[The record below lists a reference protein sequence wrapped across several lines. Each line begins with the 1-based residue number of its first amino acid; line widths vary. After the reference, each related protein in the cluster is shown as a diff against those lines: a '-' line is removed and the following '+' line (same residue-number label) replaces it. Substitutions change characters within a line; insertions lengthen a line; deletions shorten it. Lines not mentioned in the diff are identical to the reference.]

1 MWIASGLGSSPIRFT
16 RTNAGRRLAVVLEL
30 AGDTHPIDV
39 AGAIEDAIGG
49 SRVVRPAR
57 LMSDSVLHF
66 SDNRIAALREI
77 VRVETGLGRSST
89 PARRRLITSRKRSRF
104 RYPHTNRL
112 TRWIRA
118 FVDSTNSFSQSIT
131 TASRSAVNREP
142 GSVHGVVAR
151 KRLAALRAARLAAVI
166 DEELDRA
173 DCDVEDHFE
182 DHFEDHVGD
191 GRGAGVPGILT
202 ERSPMPPRCGRDGS
216 RRSLSG
222 LGDPH
227 ESLKTRKMAH
237 AAVWTTT
244 ATRITTLRAPRS
256 PSNAKAQ
263 PCGRTID
270 R

>member
-1 MWIASGLGSSPIRFT
+1 
-16 RTNAGRRLAVVLEL
+16 
-30 AGDTHPIDV
+30 
-39 AGAIEDAIGG
+39 
-49 SRVVRPAR
+49 
-57 LMSDSVLHF
+57 
-66 SDNRIAALREI
+66 
-77 VRVETGLGRSST
+77 
-89 PARRRLITSRKRSRF
+89 
-104 RYPHTNRL
+104 
-112 TRWIRA
+112 
-118 FVDSTNSFSQSIT
+118 
-131 TASRSAVNREP
+131 VNREP

-151 KRLAALRAARLAAVI
+151 TRLAALRAARLAAVL
-166 DEELDRA
+166 EEEHDRA
-173 DCDVEDHFE
+173 DSDARDHAG
-182 DHFEDHVGD
+182 DHVGD
-191 GRGAGVPGILT
+191 HVRDHVGDVRCAGVPGMLT
-202 ERSPMPPRCGRDGS
+202 QRSRSPMPPRCGRDGS

>member
-1 MWIASGLGSSPIRFT
+1 M
-16 RTNAGRRLAVVLEL
+16 
-30 AGDTHPIDV
+30 
-39 AGAIEDAIGG
+39 
-49 SRVVRPAR
+49 VRPTR

-66 SDNRIAALREI
+66 SDSRFAALQDIERA
-77 VRVETGLGRSST
+77 ETGLGRSST

-104 RYPHTNRL
+104 WYPHAICL
-112 TRWIRA
+112 IRWIRA
-118 FVDSTNSFSQSIT
+118 FVDSDAPFGRSIT
-131 TASRSAVNREP
+131 TASTSAVNRES
-142 GSVHGVVAR
+142 GFAHGVVAR
-151 KRLAALRAARLAAVI
+151 SRLAALRAARLAAVL
-166 DEELDRA
+166 EEEHDRA
-173 DCDVEDHFE
+173 DSDA
-182 DHFEDHVGD
+182 EDHVGD
-191 GRGAGVPGILT
+191 VRGAGVPGMLT
-202 ERSPMPPRCGRDGS
+202 QRSRSPMPPRCGRDGS